1 MPFFYYVEATV
12 KLTQMPFT
20 THNDLEPSTIRLH
33 IPPRTLPEAELGA
46 VFYNVSCYQ
55 AGPESSQHP
64 VCRDTLLPVSTT
76 EYVITGLDIS
86 QQIRAEVSVIRN
98 FNGTVHEE
106 DMKQTENFCAGI
118 FSQFLWQ
125 IHCCQTG
132 RHPFPRNFQFHS
144 FWCIKS
150 YSLIEVFMH
159 ILYYGCND
167 SISSYFVL
175 KEENWVTFTPMWPH
189 SLDDGQRL

>member
-1 MPFFYYVEATV
+1 MCYVEGTV
-12 KLTQMPFT
+12 KLTRRPYT
-20 THNDLEPSTIRLH
+20 THNDVEPGTIRLH
-33 IPPRTLPEAELGA
+33 IPPQTLPEAELGA

-76 EYVITGLDIS
+76 QYVITGLNIT

-118 FSQFLWQ
+118 FSPFL
-125 IHCCQTG
+125 
-132 RHPFPRNFQFHS
+132 
-144 FWCIKS
+144 
-150 YSLIEVFMH
+150 
-159 ILYYGCND
+159 
-167 SISSYFVL
+167 
-175 KEENWVTFTPMWPH
+175 
-189 SLDDGQRL
+189 